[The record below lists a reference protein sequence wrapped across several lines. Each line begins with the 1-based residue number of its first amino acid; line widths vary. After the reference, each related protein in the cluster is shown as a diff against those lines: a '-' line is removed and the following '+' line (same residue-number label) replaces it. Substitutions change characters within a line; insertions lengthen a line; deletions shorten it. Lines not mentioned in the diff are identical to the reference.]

1 MASAAAVA
9 AGIDRRDVSK
19 GQGHLCGGPGTGG
32 GGPPASRSA
41 RAPKIRF
48 WTYLGSHFTVRL
60 VYAFFMYRAMK
71 SSAHTQNRAKNHCFE
86 AVTNVI
92 DRHDVSIGQEYPC
105 RRPGAGGGGLA
116 AARADAASK
125 IRFQPK

>member
-9 AGIDRRDVSK
+9 AGTERRDDVDVSRC
-19 GQGHLCGGPGTGG
+19 QGHLCGGPGTGG
-32 GGPPASRSA
+32 GGPAASRSA

-60 VYAFFMYRAMK
+60 VYAFLMYIAMK

-86 AVTNVI
+86 TVTNVI

-105 RRPGAGGGGLA
+105 RCPGAGGGV
-116 AARADAASK
+116 
-125 IRFQPK
+125 